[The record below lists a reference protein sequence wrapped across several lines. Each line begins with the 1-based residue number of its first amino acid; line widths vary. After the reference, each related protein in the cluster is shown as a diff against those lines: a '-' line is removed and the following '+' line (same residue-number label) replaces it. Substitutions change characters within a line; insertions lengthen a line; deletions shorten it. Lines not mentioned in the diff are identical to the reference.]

1 MQMLKRFQRKEYFCL
16 AAVLLVFL
24 LMSLYKLTDAPLW
37 YDEIVEFY
45 YSKYLSG
52 PIQGVSIYNSLYERL
67 QFNSF

>member
-37 YDEIVEFY
+37 YDEGSRV
-45 YSKYLSG
+45 L
-52 PIQGVSIYNSLYERL
+52 LL
-67 QFNSF
+67 